1 MKRLMLAASLGLIMA
16 GSASAHPMGM
26 GGPGPGPKADANRD
40 GKMSLAEFQASH
52 LERMMKLDT
61 NQDSKISE
69 AEFLAMKPLMGSDGP
84 PPPAPRPGMD
94 KKSKDHMDHKMGKG
108 HKGHKRGMGPGHE
121 EHQAMMFDMLDRN
134 DDGFITTDEVNL
146 ISAKRF
152 KRMDKNGDGSLTPD
166 ERPKWGKRGPKHD
179 HDGPEPK

>member
-61 NQDSKISE
+61 NKDGKISE
-69 AEFLAMKPLMGSDGP
+69 AEFLAMKPRMGSDGP

-94 KKSKDHMDHKMGKG
+94 KKSKDHMDPRWV
-108 HKGHKRGMGPGHE
+108 RGIRAIRGAWG
-121 EHQAMMFDMLDRN
+121 RVTKS
-134 DDGFITTDEVNL
+134 I
-146 ISAKRF
+146 
-152 KRMDKNGDGSLTPD
+152 
-166 ERPKWGKRGPKHD
+166 RP
-179 HDGPEPK
+179 

>member
-69 AEFLAMKPLMGSDGP
+69 AEFLAMKPMMGSDGP

-108 HKGHKRGMGPGHE
+108 PGHNA
-121 EHQAMMFDMLDRN
+121 HQTMMFDMMDRN
-134 DDGFITTDEVNL
+134 DDGAITSDE
-146 ISAKRF
+146 ISAMSAKPF
-152 KRMDKNGDGSLTPD
+152 KRMDKNADGVLTPD
-166 ERPKWGKRGPKHD
+166 ERPHWGKRGPKHD